1 MMQNKKSNT
10 LPTFPE
16 AEDKVTATVQHRR
29 PRGFLGDSAIDEAIT
44 NLLKA
49 AQIEEPNEFY
59 REMIA
64 NAIKLSKNKPQR
76 GDLKLISRALTEM
89 RVADR
94 VFTKYR
100 EIKKVA
106 VFGSARTRAERPE
119 YIAAKQFGQMMVK
132 SNYMVITGGGEG
144 IMGAAQ
150 IGAGREQSFGLNILL
165 PFEQEANE
173 TIQNDPKLVT
183 FKYFFTRKL
192 TFVKESHAVVCFP
205 GGFGT
210 MDEAFETL
218 TLIQTGKARIVP
230 LLFVDAPGGK
240 FWSTFVDYINEHLLH
255 NGLISKEDFHLFKVT
270 DSLEEAREEIS
281 NFYKNFHSYRFV
293 KDDLV
298 IRMHRAIPETDI
310 AKLND
315 EFQDIIF
322 NGKIR
327 SSEAFADEANEPEI
341 LTLPRITFPFNRKAF
356 GRFRQLINRLNDY

>member
-1 MMQNKKSNT
+1 MMQNKKSNS

-16 AEDKVTATVQHRR
+16 TEDKVTATVQHRR
-29 PRGFLGDSAIDEAIT
+29 PRGFLGDSSIDEAIT
-44 NLLKA
+44 HLLKVSN
-49 AQIEEPNEFY
+49 IEEPNELY
-59 REMIA
+59 RELIA

-94 VFTKYR
+94 VFSQYR
-100 EIKKVA
+100 DTKKVA
-106 VFGSARTRAERPE
+106 VFGSARTRSERQE

-132 SNYMVITGGGEG
+132 SDYMVITGGGEG

-150 IGAGREQSFGLNILL
+150 IGAGREKSFGLNIIL

-210 MDEAFETL
+210 IDEAFETL

-230 LLFVDAPGGK
+230 LLFVDAPGGT
-240 FWSTFVDYINEHLLH
+240 FWTTFVQYINDHLLH

-270 DSLEEAREEIS
+270 DSLEEAREEI
-281 NFYKNFHSYRFV
+281 NHFYKNFHSYRFV

-298 IRMHRAIPETDI
+298 IRMQRQIPESDI
-310 AKLND
+310 EKLNH
-315 EFQDIIF
+315 EFKDIIF

-327 SSEAFADEANEPEI
+327 NSEAFADEANEPEI
-341 LTLPRITFPFNRKAF
+341 LSLPRISFPFNRRAF
-356 GRFRQLINRLNDY
+356 GRFRQLIDRINDY

>member
-1 MMQNKKSNT
+1 MMQNKKSNSS
-10 LPTFPE
+10 PTFPE
-16 AEDKVTATVQHRR
+16 AEDKVFATVQHRR
-29 PRGFLGDSAIDEAIT
+29 PRGFMGDSAIDEAIT
-44 NLLKA
+44 QLLKA
-49 AQIEEPNEFY
+49 ADLEEPNEFY
-59 REMIA
+59 REIIA
-64 NAIKLSKNKPQR
+64 NAIKLGKNKPQR

-94 VFTKYR
+94 VFSKYR
-100 EIKKVA
+100 DTKKVA
-106 VFGSARTRAERPE
+106 VFGSARTRSERQE
-119 YIAAKQFGQMMVK
+119 YIAAKQFGQMMVE
-132 SNYMVITGGGEG
+132 SNYMVVTGGGEG

-150 IGAGREQSFGLNILL
+150 IGAGREKSFGLNIIL

-230 LLFVDAPGGK
+230 LLFVDATGGN
-240 FWSTFVDYINEHLLH
+240 FWSAFVHYISDHLLH

-270 DSLEEAREEIS
+270 DSLEEAREEICH
-281 NFYKNFHSYRFV
+281 FYKNFHSYRFV

-298 IRMHRAIPETDI
+298 VRMQRVIPEAEI

-315 EFQDIIF
+315 EFKDIIF

-327 SSEAFADEANEPEI
+327 SCEAYADEANEPEI
-341 LTLPRITFPFNRKAF
+341 LTLPRVTFPFNRRAF
-356 GRFRQLINRLNDY
+356 GRFRQLINRINDY